1 MILETK
7 RLLLRP
13 FYESDAEDVYAY
25 ARDPRV
31 GPVAGW
37 PAHKIVEDSRQ
48 AIRTVFAGPRV
59 FAMTKKDTGKVI
71 GSIGLVD
78 RHFGDP
84 PLPDNELGYAL
95 GADYWGQGLT
105 TEAARTVIAYCFT
118 QLGLQTLWCGYYEG
132 NDHSRRVMEK
142 CGFTYRFS
150 RWEDVELMHERR
162 KSHYYALTRSQW
174 EAGRPE

>member
-1 MILETK
+1 M
-7 RLLLRP
+7 
-13 FYESDAEDVYAY
+13 
-25 ARDPRV
+25 
-31 GPVAGW
+31 
-37 PAHKIVEDSRQ
+37 
-48 AIRTVFAGPRV
+48 
-59 FAMTKKDTGKVI
+59 
-71 GSIGLVD
+71 D

-95 GADYWGQGLT
+95 GADYWSQGLT
-105 TEAARTVIAYCFT
+105 TEAARAVIACCFT

-132 NDHSRRVMEK
+132 NERSHRVMEK

-162 KSHYYALTRSQW
+162 KSHYYALTKSQW